1 MRSYIITSGA
11 IFALLVVAHLARLA
25 VEPHVAK
32 DPVYV
37 LLTIAAAALSVWAF
51 RVLRLVPRP

>member
-11 IFALLVVAHLARLA
+11 IFGLLVVAHLARLA
-25 VEPHVAK
+25 VEPHVAR

-51 RVLRLVPRP
+51 RVLRLVPRR